1 MRFAILFLLGSAWL
15 VPLHFLPW
23 MSWHSEVPAFLA
35 VFLGG
40 CFVLGQKL
48 TAWRPIIE
56 IPGSAMVWLGLGLL
70 AMLQSACGLIT
81 FAGDALVL
89 NLYFAL
95 CAIAWVL
102 GYSGTRDRTME
113 DDSQTMMVAVAATL
127 LAGAAVSTLIALVQV
142 FDVWDSASWIS
153 RMPQLRRPGG
163 NLGQPNQLAT
173 LLLMGMASLLF
184 LQQTGRLGAAT
195 GWLLFLLLCV
205 GVAVSESRTGVL
217 SFSLLVL
224 WGMAGR
230 TRVGLKI
237 PLWTM
242 ALASALFLAL
252 CLSWPMLMASAGS
265 FTPDAQ
271 LNMRTGLRL
280 AIWPQLIEA
289 VFMHPWLG
297 WGLREVSAAHNAV
310 VHAYEISEPITYA
323 HNILLDLA
331 IGIGLPLTGLL
342 ILMTSVW
349 VWRRVR
355 ATRHLLSWYCV
366 AAVLPVVVHSML
378 EFPFAYAYFLAP
390 AMFLLGRLESLTG
403 GHVVWR
409 INTKIAAVF
418 MGMTTIMACW
428 SVVEYLKIEED
439 FRVARFEALH
449 VGQTPADYER
459 PKVTLLTQL
468 GGLLEGARIVPKPGM
483 QREQLELARAVA
495 SRYPWPATQNRY
507 ALSLALN
514 DNSTEAIRQLQVMR
528 AMHGQ
533 KTYAEIKSNWDTLGQ
548 EKYPQL
554 RELKLP

>member
-1 MRFAILFLLGSAWL
+1 
-15 VPLHFLPW
+15 
-23 MSWHSEVPAFLA
+23 
-35 VFLGG
+35 
-40 CFVLGQKL
+40 
-48 TAWRPIIE
+48 
-56 IPGSAMVWLGLGLL
+56 MVWLGLGLL